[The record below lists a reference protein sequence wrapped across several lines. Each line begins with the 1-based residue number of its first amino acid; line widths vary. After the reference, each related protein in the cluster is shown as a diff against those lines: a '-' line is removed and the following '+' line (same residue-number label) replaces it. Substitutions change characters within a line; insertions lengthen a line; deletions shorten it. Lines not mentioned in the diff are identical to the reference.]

1 MDLLMSSWGIGMMM
15 AFGVLGHVG
24 DTLDDAIMYRK
35 LVYIYNTQLGN
46 NSIVR
51 SYLLL
56 SYFHS

>member
-1 MDLLMSSWGIGMMM
+1 MMM
-15 AFGVLGHVG
+15 ALGVLGHVG

-35 LVYIYNTQLGN
+35 LVYIYNSQLGN

-56 SYFHS
+56 SYFHSQRISGWKEI